1 MRGIV
6 TVTISTD
13 VVLKTGA
20 ASNYLDYL
28 IGAALRTSLSRS
40 AADIAAVNAYM
51 LPDIKV
57 INVRFI
63 HNSCILCS
71 YV

>member
-1 MRGIV
+1 MRGLV

-20 ASNYLDYL
+20 ANHYLDYL

-40 AADIAAVNAYM
+40 AADITAFDAYM

-57 INVRFI
+57 IYVLFI
-63 HNSCILCS
+63 HNHCVLCS
-71 YV
+71 SV

>member
-6 TVTISTD
+6 AVTITTD
-13 VVLKTGA
+13 MVLKAGA
-20 ASNYLDYL
+20 ASHDLDDL
-28 IGAALRTSLSRS
+28 IGAALRTGMSRP

>member
-6 TVTISTD
+6 TVTITTD
-13 VVLKTGA
+13 MVLKAGA
-20 ASNYLDYL
+20 ASHDLYYLF
-28 IGAALRTSLSRS
+28 GAALWTSMSRP

-57 INVRFI
+57 INVRFF
-63 HNSCILCS
+63 HNSYVLCS
-71 YV
+71 SV